1 MKVRVVITGRGYPAA
16 EQLPAELT
24 LADGCSLD
32 EALRT
37 LAARAPAGRG
47 LDGSCLVVVSGTHLG
62 TIRSHRPGVLRDG
75 DELTLIAPVAGG

>member
-1 MKVRVVITGRGYPAA
+1 MNVRVVITGRGYPAA
-16 EQLPAELT
+16 EQLPGQLT

-37 LAARAPAGRG
+37 LAAAAPAGRG

-75 DELTLIAPVAGG
+75 DELTIIAPVAGG